1 MLKEAWEVAI
11 ETLSWIEMQKL
22 SEQMAFAKTIDQ
34 MQVEDTNSIRYAYGL
49 IIETIRRK
57 NQIDKVINHVLKPET
72 IDRFSYGLQSFLRLY
87 VYQTRVVRKW
97 SKIYLKEAEKIAKLG
112 RSILGWKTF
121 RQIEQF
127 LGFLL
132 TQELS
137 VIFKGVDELEK
148 IALQTFHP
156 KWFVRYCL
164 DLLGKKQ
171 GVSFLEANN
180 DSLPDY
186 IRLNTIK
193 GSELEILN
201 SLSGDGIELK
211 KIEFL
216 DYAYEVLETKRPL
229 SKISSFQNGLFYI
242 QDKASCFAAEIANP
256 KPGNI
261 VLDVCSAPGTKTSY
275 LAQLMKNQGNIY
287 SIDYSKRR
295 TQIWKNEMMQMGV
308 KIANPII
315 ADACTSLPLRFSA
328 DIIILDPPCTST
340 GVFSKQP
347 SAKWRLTPRSINKMA
362 DIQWQMI
369 SNCVDKIKSGGTLIY
384 STCSITI
391 EENEV
396 IIEKFLKHN
405 LDFFLDKIE
414 PEIGL
419 PGFKGLN
426 ECQRFYPNLHR
437 SNGFFVAKLV
447 KK

>member
-1 MLKEAWEVAI
+1 MLKEAWKVAI

-34 MQVEDTNSIRYAYGL
+34 MHVKDVNSIRYAYGMV
-49 IIETIRRK
+49 IETIRRK
-57 NQIDKVINHVLKPET
+57 NQIDEFINQVLKPEN
-72 IDRFSYGLQSFLRLY
+72 IDRFSYGLRSFLRLY
-87 VYQTRVVRKW
+87 VYQTRVVRNW

-112 RSILGWKTF
+112 RNILGWKTIK
-121 RQIEQF
+121 QIEHF

-137 VIFKGVDELEK
+137 IIFKGTNEVEK
-148 IALQTFHP
+148 IGFQTFHP
-156 KWFVRYCL
+156 KWFVKYCL
-164 DLLGKKQ
+164 DLFGKKQ
-171 GVSFLEANN
+171 GVSFLESNIV
-180 DSLPDY
+180 SLPDY
-186 IRLNTIK
+186 IRLNTIR
-193 GSELEILN
+193 GSEAEILQ
-201 SLSGDGIELK
+201 SLLVDGVELK

-216 DYAYEVLETKRPL
+216 KYAYEVKRTKRPL
-229 SKISSFQNGLFYI
+229 SKINSFQKGLFYI
-242 QDKASCFAAEIANP
+242 QDKASCFAAEISNP

-295 TQIWKNEMMQMGV
+295 SKIWKNEMIQMGV
-308 KIANPII
+308 EIAYSII
-315 ADACTSLPLRFSA
+315 ADARYLFPLKVSA
-328 DIIILDPPCTST
+328 DLIILDPPCTST

-347 SAKWRLTPRSINKMA
+347 SAKWRLTPQSINKMA

-369 SNCVDKIKSGGTLIY
+369 SNCVDKVKSGGTIVY

-391 EENEV
+391 EENEL
-396 IIEKFLKHN
+396 IIEKFLKN
-405 LDFFLDKIE
+405 NIDFFLVKIE

-419 PGFKGLN
+419 PGLRGLTKS
-426 ECQRFYPNLHR
+426 QRFYPNIHR
-437 SNGFFVAKLV
+437 SNGFFIAKLR